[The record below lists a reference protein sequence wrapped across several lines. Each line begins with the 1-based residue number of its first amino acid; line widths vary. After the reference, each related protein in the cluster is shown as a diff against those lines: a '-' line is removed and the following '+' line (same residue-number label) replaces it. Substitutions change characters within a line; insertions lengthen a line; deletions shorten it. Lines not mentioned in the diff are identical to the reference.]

1 MMSPKKTQKT
11 QKTRSRGGFYAR
23 KGRKSVKKS
32 RNSKKMR
39 GGYSSAASYV
49 LETYGNLKT
58 QIENSLVLQ
67 PGQDVVARQSTQ
79 SVPIGQP
86 NANVKGMIKFNGGR
100 RIIRKSRK
108 GGKRDKK

>member
-1 MMSPKKTQKT
+1 MSPKKT
-11 QKTRSRGGFYAR
+11 QKTRSRGGYKAR
-23 KGRKSVKKS
+23 KGAKKS
-32 RNSKKMR
+32 AKR

-100 RIIRKSRK
+100 RISRKSRK
-108 GGKRDKK
+108 GGKRHKK

>member
-1 MMSPKKTQKT
+1 MSPKKT
-11 QKTRSRGGFYAR
+11 QKTRSRGGYKAR
-23 KGRKSVKKS
+23 KGAKKSARKS
-32 RNSKKMR
+32 MR

-58 QIENSLVLQ
+58 QIENSLVIQ
-67 PGQDVVARQSTQ
+67 PGQDLVARQSTQ

-100 RIIRKSRK
+100 RISRKSRK
-108 GGKRDKK
+108 GGKRHKNK